1 MNRTERRRA
10 DAINRNRL
18 RDHKP
23 HQDWVADKAEQ
34 PAIDLSGNSLRLEP
48 CVYHMIIR
56 HEDWCH
62 YWDGDACDCDPL
74 ITLHKDTTGKG

>member
-1 MNRTERRRA
+1 MNRAERRRA

-23 HQDWVADKAEQ
+23 YQDWVAGLEQ
-34 PAIDLSGNSLRLEP
+34 MPIVSLDAPKLEP

-74 ITLHKDTTGKG
+74 VTLHKDTTAKG